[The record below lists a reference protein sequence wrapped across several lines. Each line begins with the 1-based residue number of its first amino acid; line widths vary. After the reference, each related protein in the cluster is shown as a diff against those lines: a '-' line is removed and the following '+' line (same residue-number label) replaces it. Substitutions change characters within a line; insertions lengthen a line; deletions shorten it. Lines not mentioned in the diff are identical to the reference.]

1 MGNPRPASEHG
12 GCAMV
17 PTHNVSTMTAAE
29 RVATVLA
36 NAARGVWSRGLK
48 RAAEQAAARAEG
60 RVVRRA
66 PGRRVGGG
74 GGDVDGGK
82 VGKGVDGGERR
93 GGWVNGVQAKNTD
106 RFLTWGPRLGC
117 LPTTDVCDRAHG
129 CVDADGQLL
138 NGARIANASPRMYPR
153 SALNGAGVALDT
165 VAERLDERQRRLVR
179 EGLEVGGG
187 GNVAEHVH
195 AALGRLESLQGRAGL
210 RRAVAPPDRRERL
223 EVDQ

>member
-1 MGNPRPASEHG
+1 
-12 GCAMV
+12 MV

-29 RVATVLA
+29 RVAAVLA
-36 NAARGVWSRGLK
+36 AAARGVWSRGLR

-66 PGRRVGGG
+66 PGRRVGPGG
-74 GGDVDGGK
+74 GAGPDAVDAGK
-82 VGKGVDGGERR
+82 AGKGTECGERR
-93 GGWVNGVQAKNTD
+93 GGWANGVQAKNTD

-117 LPTTDVCDRAHG
+117 SPTSDVHDRAHG
-129 CVDADGQLL
+129 CVDTDGQLL

-165 VAERLDERQRRLVR
+165 VAERLDERQRRLAR

-195 AALGRLESLQGRAGL
+195 AALGRLEALQGRAGL
-210 RRAVAPPDRRERL
+210 RRAVAPPDRRERV